1 MDAATILGID
11 RQHIWH
17 PYASVNDTLPVY
29 PVESAQGSTLYL
41 PDGRSLIDGM
51 SSWWSAIHGYNHPVL
66 NAAIEKQLQS
76 MAHVMFGG
84 LTHEPA
90 VQLARTLVDITP
102 APLKKVF
109 FSDSGSVAVEVAL
122 KMALQYWQSKGQKC
136 RKRFI
141 GLMGG
146 YHGDTFAAMSVCDPV
161 TGMHHLFGNNI
172 PQQFF
177 VPRPASRF
185 HESCSDADIA
195 PLAECLA
202 QHGNEIAAVILEPV
216 VQGAGGM
223 WFYSPEYLR
232 RVRALCDEHDVLLI
246 ADEIATGFGRTGKL
260 FACEHAQ
267 ISPDILCL
275 GKALTGGYMTL
286 AATLCTDH
294 VANTVCEG
302 EAGAL
307 MHGPT
312 FMANPLACSAANAS
326 IALLLSQDWP
336 ATIMRI
342 ERQLSAGLE
351 PARQYSGVVDVRVL
365 GAIGVIE
372 LEKPVVMEKIQPMFV
387 ERGIWIRPFG
397 KLVYTM
403 PPFVIS
409 DNELKE
415 LTEKI
420 INIIGE
426 YLHV

>member
-1 MDAATILGID
+1 
-11 RQHIWH
+11 
-17 PYASVNDTLPVY
+17 
-29 PVESAQGSTLYL
+29 
-41 PDGRSLIDGM
+41 
-51 SSWWSAIHGYNHPVL
+51 
-66 NAAIEKQLQS
+66 
-76 MAHVMFGG
+76 
-84 LTHEPA
+84 
-90 VQLARTLVDITP
+90 
-102 APLKKVF
+102 
-109 FSDSGSVAVEVAL
+109 
-122 KMALQYWQSKGQKC
+122 
-136 RKRFI
+136 
-141 GLMGG
+141 
-146 YHGDTFAAMSVCDPV
+146 
-161 TGMHHLFGNNI
+161 
-172 PQQFF
+172 
-177 VPRPASRF
+177 
-185 HESCSDADIA
+185 
-195 PLAECLA
+195 
-202 QHGNEIAAVILEPV
+202 
-216 VQGAGGM
+216 M